1 MRMILRLLMMFGP
14 MLFRMY
20 KKFQKKQAIQ
30 AEQTSHMDHTPDSQ
44 GTTEY
49 EEKQTEPE
57 REYNQKD
64 FV

>member
-1 MRMILRLLMMFGP
+1 MIMRLLMMFGP

-30 AEQTSHMDHTPDSQ
+30 AEQASHMDHTQDNQ
-44 GTTEY
+44 VTTKY
-49 EEKQTEPE
+49 EEKPTEPQ

>member
-1 MRMILRLLMMFGP
+1 MRMIMRLLMMFGP

-30 AEQTSHMDHTPDSQ
+30 AEQASHMDHTQDNHSSKEYQEPTQSQ
-44 GTTEY
+44 PQY
-49 EEKQTEPE
+49 KD
-57 REYNQKD
+57 KD

>member
-1 MRMILRLLMMFGP
+1 MIMRLLMMFGP

-30 AEQTSHMDHTPDSQ
+30 KEETSYMDHSQ
-44 GTTEY
+44 ESNGNPEY
-49 EEKQTEPE
+49 QESTQSQ
-57 REYNQKD
+57 RQYSDKD